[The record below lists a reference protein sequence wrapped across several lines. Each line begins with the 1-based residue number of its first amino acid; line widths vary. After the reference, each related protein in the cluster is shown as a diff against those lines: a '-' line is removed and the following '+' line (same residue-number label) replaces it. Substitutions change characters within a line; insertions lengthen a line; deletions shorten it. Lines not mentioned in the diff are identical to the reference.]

1 MKKILLAA
9 SMLVAGL
16 MSCSRYEDPYVSAT
30 CMPSVISISGKTA
43 YKFYYSG
50 ITLQRAEYV
59 DLTKDAIISN
69 IEYTYNE
76 NKLLIKEATTPV
88 GKSKPTRYSEY
99 EYNSS
104 KQLIKSTD
112 FALQA
117 DTITYL
123 QTGYKIFNYDVKGRL
138 YRETTFD
145 GTSTD
150 LKEQRT
156 YDYNVQDNKT
166 KMYLKVGTAAE
177 YYAERYLYDD
187 NKGTTSA
194 FPAPLRGDKNNLL
207 FMERYD
213 PTGKIIKGARYK
225 YTYAPNETRYPVKF
239 YDPLTVATYEITY
252 NCR

>member
-16 MSCSRYEDPYVSAT
+16 MGCSRYDDPYVSAT
-30 CMPSVISISGKTA
+30 CMPSVIKMNSKTA
-43 YKFYYSG
+43 YKYYYSG
-50 ITLQRAEYV
+50 VTLQRAEYV
-59 DLTKDAIISN
+59 SLEKDSTISTIN
-69 IEYTYNE
+69 YTYDE
-76 NKLLIKEATTPV
+76 NKLLVKAATTPT
-88 GKSKPTRYSEY
+88 GKTKPTSYSEY
-99 EYNSS
+99 EYNSG
-104 KQLIKSTD
+104 KQLTKATD
-112 FALQA
+112 FVLQA

-123 QTGYKIFNYDVKGRL
+123 QTGYKTFNYDVKGRL

-166 KMYLKVGTAAE
+166 KMYLKIGTAAE

-213 PTGKIIKGARYK
+213 ATGKVLKKATYT
-225 YTYAPNETRYPVKF
+225 YTYAPNETRYPVS
-239 YDPLTVATYEITY
+239 YTDPLTKIAYAITY